1 MSRLTTKKLTLVA
14 LLASVYAIG
23 SFLPGF
29 PMLGVS
35 GSKIDIVRAIEMSYG
50 LILGPVLGPITAFL
64 GAVVGK
70 TLTGSSFGMYFTP
83 LAFVSS
89 FVAACLMKEKV
100 FGLAGW
106 IPAAGVSGIM
116 IIGFYVSSL
125 GMAIPAYPIFHIIG
139 LGVILFFRERLY
151 EYLQSDDRKKLAIG
165 VALSSYSATMA
176 GHMLGNLIFTL
187 LVGGDPLFYMT
198 ILPVTIAERLFITAL
213 SAILG
218 VPLILVIRS
227 TYPNLLK
234 D

>member
-100 FGLAGW
+100 FGLGGW

-187 LVGGDPLFYMT
+187 LVGSDPLFYMT

-213 SAILG
+213 STILG

>member
-1 MSRLTTKKLTLVA
+1 MSRLITKKLTLVA

-125 GMAIPAYPIFHIIG
+125 GMAIPAYPIFHIIIEIFPDG
-139 LGVILFFRERLY
+139 
-151 EYLQSDDRKKLAIG
+151 YLRTKS
-165 VALSSYSATMA
+165 
-176 GHMLGNLIFTL
+176 
-187 LVGGDPLFYMT
+187 P
-198 ILPVTIAERLFITAL
+198 
-213 SAILG
+213 
-218 VPLILVIRS
+218 
-227 TYPNLLK
+227 
-234 D
+234 